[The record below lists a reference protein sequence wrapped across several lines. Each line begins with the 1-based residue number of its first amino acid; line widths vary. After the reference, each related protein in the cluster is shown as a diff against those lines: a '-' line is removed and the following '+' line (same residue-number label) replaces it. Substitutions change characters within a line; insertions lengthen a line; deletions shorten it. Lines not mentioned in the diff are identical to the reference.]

1 MSVPGGAE
9 RVKVAGSGEGGVGGV
24 GGWGRG
30 GGSSGMSLGGIEEGS
45 VSDWVGSGIDWLAL
59 LGCLNLSTR
68 TLGLGGLGFYRSGKA
83 SEMEDEVVVILRSRR
98 DKKSF
103 VEDGT

>member
-1 MSVPGGAE
+1 M
-9 RVKVAGSGEGGVGGV
+9 GGV